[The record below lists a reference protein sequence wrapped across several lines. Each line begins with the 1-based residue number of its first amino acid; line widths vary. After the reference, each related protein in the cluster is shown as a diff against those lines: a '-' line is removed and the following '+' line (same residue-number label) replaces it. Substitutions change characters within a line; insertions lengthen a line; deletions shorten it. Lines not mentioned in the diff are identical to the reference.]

1 VRRRVKDLAVVI
13 VNYRTPDDVSASV
26 ASIERTAADVV
37 AEIVVVDNASGD
49 GSARLL
55 SERHPGIRV
64 LAQERNRGFAGGVNA
79 GFAAT
84 SAPYV
89 LVLNPDTVVRPGA
102 LAALRDHLRENPPA
116 GVAGPVLLDADG
128 AVRLDSYKAL
138 PSLWSLFC
146 GAFFPLGR
154 ALLGTRF
161 HPELRARRDSE
172 KGGRVARVCGSAMA
186 IRREAYDEAGPLDD
200 GYFLYFEEVDWQRR
214 AAARGWEIEVVP
226 AARVVH
232 EIQGGQV
239 RETWPLP
246 YVDSAMRYLRG
257 LGHGPARVARV
268 LLAGFMLSRLT
279 LRAAALVPAL
289 RPKAMRMDA
298 GYAELAT
305 RVRDIR
311 DAVPRDAVPQP
322 VEHVHR

>member
-1 VRRRVKDLAVVI
+1 MKDLAVVI

-26 ASIERTAADVV
+26 ASIERTGEDVV

-49 GSARLL
+49 GSAELVR
-55 SERHPGIRV
+55 ERHPGIQV
-64 LAQERNRGFAGGVNA
+64 LGQKENRGFAAGVNA
-79 GFAAT
+79 GFGAS

-89 LVLNPDTVVRPGA
+89 LVLNPDTEVRPGA
-102 LAALRDHLRENPPA
+102 LAALRDHLRENPRG
-116 GVAGPVLLDADG
+116 GVAGPVLLDGDG

-154 ALLGTRF
+154 ALMGTRF
-161 HPELRARRDSE
+161 HPELRAARDSE
-172 KGGRVARVCGSAMA
+172 KGGPVARVCGSAMA
-186 IRREAYDEAGPLDD
+186 IRREAFDEAGPMDE

-214 AAARGWEIEVVP
+214 AGAQGWGIEVVP

-232 EIQGGQV
+232 EIQGGHV
-239 RETWPLP
+239 RETWPPP
-246 YVDSAMRYLRG
+246 YVDSAFRYLSGRG
-257 LGHGPARVARV
+257 HAPAHVARV
-268 LLAGFMLSRLT
+268 LLAGFTLSRLA
-279 LRAAALVPAL
+279 LRAAALLPGL
-289 RPKAMRMDA
+289 RSKARRMDV

-311 DAVPRDAVPQP
+311 DAVRRDAPSP